1 VYKEKK
7 RAGFLLKLLLL
18 LTLIAVI
25 LGGIYYFL
33 STYAIKN
40 VIVEGNVHY
49 SGDEIKEIVMDGVLL
64 DNSWYLS
71 QKYKNKGIE
80 NIPFIDALDVTV
92 LTPDT
97 IRITVYEKALAG
109 YVEYLGR
116 YMYFD
121 KDGTVV
127 ESSDVMTA
135 GIPQIIGLDFQ
146 SVVVEEPLPID
157 NEEIFK
163 EILNITQLLNKYEVP
178 ADKIY
183 FNADYDV
190 TIIKE
195 KVRISLGEGNNLEQK
210 IMVLPELLPSL
221 EGKQGVLRME
231 NYSDSSTNISFEP
244 DKN

>member
-1 VYKEKK
+1 MYREKK
-7 RAGFLLKLLLL
+7 AGRLLVRLVLILI
-18 LTLIAVI
+18 LIALL

-33 STYAIKN
+33 STYAIKT

-49 SGDEIKEIVMDGVLL
+49 SSEEIREIVMDGVLL

-71 QKYKNKGIE
+71 QKYKNKGID
-80 NIPFIDALDVTV
+80 NIPFVDALDVTV
-92 LTPDT
+92 LAPDT

-127 ESSDVMTA
+127 ESSDVKTA

-146 SVVVEEPLPID
+146 SVVVEEPLPIE
-157 NEEIFK
+157 NEEIFR
-163 EILNITQLLNKYEVP
+163 EILNITQLLNKYEVL

-183 FNADYDV
+183 FDTSYQIMV
-190 TIIKE
+190 IKDE
-195 KVRISLGEGNNLEQK
+195 VRIALGDGTDLEQK
-210 IMVLPELLPSL
+210 IMILPELLPSL
-221 EGKQGVLRME
+221 DGKKGVLRME
-231 NYSDSSTNISFEP
+231 NYSETSTNISFEP

>member
-1 VYKEKK
+1 MYKERKSG
-7 RAGFLLKLLLL
+7 RFLIKLFVLLS
-18 LTLIAVI
+18 LIAVL
-25 LGGIYYFL
+25 LGSIYYFMAKY
-33 STYAIKN
+33 SIKN
-40 VIVEGNVHY
+40 VIVEGNLHY
-49 SGDEIKEIVMDGVLL
+49 SSEEIEEIVMDGVFL
-64 DNSWYLS
+64 DNSWYLA

-127 ESSDVMTA
+127 ESSDVKTM
-135 GIPQIIGLDFQ
+135 GIPQIIGLKFQ
-146 SVVVEEPLPID
+146 SVVVEEPLPVE

-163 EILNITQLLNKYEVP
+163 EILNITQLLNKYEVL

-183 FNADYDV
+183 FSTDYKITLIMD
-190 TIIKE
+190 E
-195 KVRISLGEGNNLEQK
+195 VRVALGEGTNLEQK
-210 IMVLPELLPSL
+210 IMILPELLPSL
-221 EGKQGVLRME
+221 EGKKGVLRME
-231 NYSDSSTNISFEP
+231 KYSDSSSNISFEP